1 MSNIREAKHTYN
13 QLVAVLC
20 DFVGS
25 LNSFRIGLDVF
36 WAVTFIAAP
45 TEACS
50 LRGDGAVDH
59 VRSPPSTARKVL
71 GENAP
76 SARRVRASPTTP
88 TVKNQSFLPDLGLR
102 LPLGLPTKCRI
113 HQLIDVRL
121 LIGPPPVKSVSI
133 TEGHLSVRGNYDRY
147 GALLADKKK
156 TFVCPPVCIYY
167 LIDGLIVGRK

>member
-88 TVKNQSFLPDLGLR
+88 TVKNQSFGMPARFGASTSARITDQMPDS
-102 LPLGLPTKCRI
+102 PTYRCSTVNWTATCQICVYYR
-113 HQLIDVRL
+113 R
-121 LIGPPPVKSVSI
+121 P
-133 TEGHLSVRGNYDRY
+133 SVRSG
-147 GALLADKKK
+147 
-156 TFVCPPVCIYY
+156 
-167 LIDGLIVGRK
+167 

>member
-71 GENAP
+71 DETAP
-76 SARRVRASPTTP
+76 SARRVRAGRP
-88 TVKNQSFLPDLGLR
+88 LR
-102 LPLGLPTKCRI
+102 PL
-113 HQLIDVRL
+113 QLSKINPSCPIWGFDFRSDYRPNA
-121 LIGPPPVKSVSI
+121 GF
-133 TEGHLSVRGNYDRY
+133 TNLSMFD
-147 GALLADKKK
+147 
-156 TFVCPPVCIYY
+156 C
-167 LIDGLIVGRK
+167 

>member
-71 GENAP
+71 DETAP
-76 SARRVRASPTTP
+76 SARRVRAGRPLRPLQLSKINPVRFGASTSARITDQMPDSPTYRCS
-88 TVKNQSFLPDLGLR
+88 TVNWTATCHNLCLLPKAICPFGVI
-102 LPLGLPTKCRI
+102 T
-113 HQLIDVRL
+113 IDM
-121 LIGPPPVKSVSI
+121 
-133 TEGHLSVRGNYDRY
+133 
-147 GALLADKKK
+147 AL
-156 TFVCPPVCIYY
+156 F
-167 LIDGLIVGRK
+167 

>member
-76 SARRVRASPTTP
+76 NARRVRASPTTHNCQ
-88 TVKNQSFLPDLGLR
+88 KSILR
-102 LPLGLPTKCRI
+102 HACPIWGFDFRSDYRPNAGFTN
-113 HQLIDVRL
+113 
-121 LIGPPPVKSVSI
+121 
-133 TEGHLSVRGNYDRY
+133 LSMFD
-147 GALLADKKK
+147 
-156 TFVCPPVCIYY
+156 C
-167 LIDGLIVGRK
+167 

>member
-71 GENAP
+71 DETAP
-76 SARRVRASPTTP
+76 SARRVRAGRPLRPLQLSKINP
-88 TVKNQSFLPDLGLR
+88 SACLPDLGLR

-121 LIGPPPVKSVSI
+121 LIGPPPVIICVYYRRP
-133 TEGHLSVRGNYDRY
+133 SVRSG
-147 GALLADKKK
+147 
-156 TFVCPPVCIYY
+156 
-167 LIDGLIVGRK
+167 